1 MKKIKKY
8 IVILISILFIMAF
21 YTKSV
26 YAITCE
32 LSIKDDGNNNGFVEK
47 DGQLYYV
54 ITISS
59 KTFGGTV
66 SSIKF
71 KLCYDEEYLE
81 LLNIENGELDL
92 AEKGKYD
99 REPYIIE
106 YEDWDA
112 EYKKESNVFIGKNED
127 NDRTL
132 MAINENEIDLIR
144 ICFKVK
150 DNVQEKRLVYID
162 TQSDST
168 QILYA
173 YPNQD
178 KRYITNGVPMNENIS
193 DNPESN
199 DNDSY
204 DNKNENQQQGSQEQT
219 QQYNNKENKAP
230 NILPQTG
237 VSITIILIIVLAVTI
252 SILLWIKLR
261 KTKKYR

>member
-8 IVILISILFIMAF
+8 ILILISILFFIAF
-21 YTKSV
+21 CSKSI

-32 LSIKDDGNNNGFVEK
+32 LSIKDDGNDNGFIEK
-47 DGQLYYV
+47 DGQLYYI

-59 KTFGGTV
+59 KTFGGTL

-92 AEKGKYD
+92 GEKGKYKN
-99 REPYIIE
+99 EPYIIE
-106 YEDWDA
+106 YNDWNVT
-112 EYKKESNVFIGKNED
+112 YTKSSNVYLGRKLD
-127 NDRTL
+127 DDRTL
-132 MAINENEIDLIR
+132 MAINENEIDLIK
-144 ICFKVK
+144 ICFRVI

-178 KRYITNGVPMNENIS
+178 TRYITNGVPMNENGS
-193 DNPESN
+193 DNQEINGN
-199 DNDSY
+199 DNNNS
-204 DNKNENQQQGSQEQT
+204 NENQQQDNQEQS
-219 QQYNNKENKAP
+219 YSYESNENTAP
-230 NILPQTG
+230 KILPQTG
-237 VSITIILIIVLAVTI
+237 TTITMILVIGLIVAI
-252 SILLWIKLR
+252 SIILWIKLR
-261 KTKKYR
+261 KTKV